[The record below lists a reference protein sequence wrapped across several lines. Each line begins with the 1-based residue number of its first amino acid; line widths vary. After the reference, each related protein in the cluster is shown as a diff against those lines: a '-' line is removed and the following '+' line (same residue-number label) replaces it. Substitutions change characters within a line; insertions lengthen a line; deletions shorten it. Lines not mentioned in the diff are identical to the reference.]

1 VASVCSSEDG
11 EAPAVV
17 ESLVDVAS
25 DTVRCNCVTPFDRAC
40 AAALAEVL
48 DSMELNRLAL
58 VRSAIDWMTAE
69 PLEPVTRWATLA
81 ET

>member
-1 VASVCSSEDG
+1 M
-11 EAPAVV
+11 V

-25 DTVRCNCVTPFDRAC
+25 DTVCCNCVTPLDRAC

-58 VRSAIDWMTAE
+58 VRSEIDWMTAA
-69 PLEPVTRWATLA
+69 PLEPVTRLVTFA